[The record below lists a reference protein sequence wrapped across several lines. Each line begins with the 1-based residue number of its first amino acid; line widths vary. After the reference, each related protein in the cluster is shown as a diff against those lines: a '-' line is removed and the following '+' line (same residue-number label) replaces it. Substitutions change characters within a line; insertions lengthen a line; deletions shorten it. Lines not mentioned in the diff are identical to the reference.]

1 MAEMKELF
9 SAYRNSELPTD
20 GGYIISTFFDESST
34 YTKYEVTSYNN
45 VKDIFPGED
54 GLTFQADGQKV
65 FVLVEPAN
73 YSKKH
78 VEPTYRSH
86 MEHIPY
92 RFKEVEIHT
101 TRRQD
106 KIMIGREP
114 VMTYGSFT
122 IVKSQGANFS
132 YVFYNAEDLIESIR
146 KFFAKSLWQDARVP
160 KRDAEDAAK
169 IIQATFEQIVILPPE
184 ST

>member
-20 GGYIISTFFDESST
+20 GGYIVSTFFDETST

-45 VKDIFPGED
+45 VKDIFAGED

-78 VEPTYRSH
+78 VEPTYRSQ
-86 MEHIPY
+86 MEQIPY
-92 RFKEVEIHT
+92 RFKELDVHT
-101 TRRQD
+101 SRRQD
-106 KIMIGREP
+106 KIMVGKEP

-122 IVKSQGANFS
+122 ILKSAGANFS
-132 YVFYNAEDLIESIR
+132 YIFFKDDDLIDTIR
-146 KFFAKSLWQDARVP
+146 SFFAKSLWQDARVP
-160 KRDAEDAAK
+160 KRDAEDASK
-169 IIQATFEQIVILPPE
+169 LIRATFEQIVI
-184 ST
+184 

>member
-45 VKDIFPGED
+45 VKDIFASDE
-54 GLTFQADGQKV
+54 GLTFQADGMKV

-78 VEPTYRSH
+78 VEPTYRSAF
-86 MEHIPY
+86 EQIPY
-92 RFKEVEIHT
+92 RFKELEVHT
-101 TRRQD
+101 SRRQD
-106 KIMIGREP
+106 KIMIGKEP

-122 IVKSQGANFS
+122 ILKSQGANFS
-132 YVFYNAEDLIESIR
+132 YIFYKADDLVEAIR
-146 KFFAKSLWQDARVP
+146 AFFAKSLWQDARVP

-169 IIQATFEQIVILPPE
+169 IVQATFEQIVI
-184 ST
+184 

>member
-9 SAYRNSELPTD
+9 SAYRHEELPTD
-20 GGYIISTFFDESST
+20 GGYIVSTFFDESST

-45 VKDIFPGED
+45 VKDIFASDE

-78 VEPTYRSH
+78 VEPTYRSQN
-86 MEHIPY
+86 EQIPY
-92 RFKEVEIHT
+92 RFKELEVHT
-101 TRRQD
+101 SRRQD

-122 IVKSQGANFS
+122 ILQSQGANFS
-132 YVFYNAEDLIESIR
+132 YIFYKTEDLFDAID

-160 KRDAEDAAK
+160 KRDAEQAAK
-169 IIQATFEQIVILPPE
+169 IIQKVFQQIVI
-184 ST
+184 